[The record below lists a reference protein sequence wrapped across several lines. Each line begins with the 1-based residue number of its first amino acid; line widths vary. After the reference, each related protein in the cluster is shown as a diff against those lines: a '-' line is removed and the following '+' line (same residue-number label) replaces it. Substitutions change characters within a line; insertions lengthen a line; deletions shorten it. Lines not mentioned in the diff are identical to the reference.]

1 MSSFWLAVD
10 DPDGQYN
17 ITAHQI
23 LPNHPS
29 FEPARSLPASESS
42 KTKPIYRYVPK
53 NAQANTSSSNTRG
66 NLGGSSIREDTSGYA
81 TKEAKR
87 PVFPNYR
94 VGDTL
99 SIKGRVNEWRRRDG
113 RMIRELNANLSMG
126 GEIGTFVCL
135 VIAAEMLLRPSADML
150 AGSCRVQ

>member
-1 MSSFWLAVD
+1 MLHFWLAVD

-23 LPNHPS
+23 LSNHPRS
-29 FEPARSLPASESS
+29 EPARPLPTSDPS
-42 KTKPIYRYVPK
+42 KTKPTYRYVPK
-53 NAQANTSSSNTRG
+53 NAHANTTSSNTRG

-81 TKEAKR
+81 MKEAKR
-87 PVFPNYR
+87 PIFPNYR

-99 SIKGRVNEWRRRDG
+99 SIKGRVNEWKRRDG

-126 GEIGTFVCL
+126 GEIGRFPCVL
-135 VIAAEMLLRPSADML
+135 IAAEMLLRPSL
-150 AGSCRVQ
+150 IC